1 MTALPVRIPDLTT
14 LEELLS
20 EPTPAV
26 VEALQRVS
34 GDILVLGAGGKIGPS
49 LTRMLRRA
57 TDATRRIFA
66 VSRFPNPA
74 LVEALS
80 RDRIEV
86 LRCDLLD
93 RSSVERLPDAAIVF
107 YLVGMKFG
115 TTGNEARTW
124 AINAY
129 LPALVAER
137 YRRSRMV
144 AFSTGNVYGM
154 VPVTSGGSRETDPLR
169 PDGEYAASCIG
180 RERLLEFFSRKFST
194 PTVILRLNYAHEL
207 RYGVL
212 VDIARA
218 VYHEQPIP
226 LATGCFNAVWQ
237 GDVNAWTI
245 QALQY
250 ADSPPFVL
258 NLAGPET
265 VSVRWAAEQF
275 GQRFGKIPRFIGTEA
290 GDAYLSNASRAH
302 RLFGYPRV
310 PLALLMEWIADWLM
324 RGGEVWDK
332 PTHFHER
339 SGQF

>member
-1 MTALPVRIPDLTT
+1 MSALPVRIPDLTT

-26 VEALQRVS
+26 AETLQRVS
-34 GDILVLGAGGKIGPS
+34 GDIVVLGAGGKIGPS

-66 VSRFPNPA
+66 VSRFPSPA
-74 LVEALS
+74 VAESLS

-86 LRCDLLD
+86 LRCDLSD

-107 YLVGMKFG
+107 YLVGTKFG

-137 YRRSRMV
+137 YRQSRIV